1 MAAAIGS
8 VQATLVRVAP
18 CAVISRSLS
27 SGHDRDVVE
36 GAGVKLIN
44 TDGMAFIGTGSEWF
58 WTALSGMILA
68 VTFIAI
74 YRQLRQ
80 QAHASA
86 IEMLDEFDRVG
97 ESERF
102 GQSAVETLIALR
114 DGADPAVL
122 PDGAEDVV
130 ADAWGRWATLAR
142 AGHRDTKLLWQWNP
156 RGAQVWWGLL
166 ASSTRKWRAES
177 GNPTYLQ
184 DFEWLA
190 GVMAAM
196 DRRAGRPA
204 VTPAYVT
211 SRIDG
216 MLAHHQRAI
225 RVAQA
230 LRTVILPSPE
240 AVTVAQPAVVAPPA

>member
-1 MAAAIGS
+1 
-8 VQATLVRVAP
+8 
-18 CAVISRSLS
+18 
-27 SGHDRDVVE
+27 
-36 GAGVKLIN
+36 VKLIN
-44 TDGMAFIGTGSEWF
+44 TDGLVFIGTGSEWF
-58 WTALSGMILA
+58 WTALSGIILV
-68 VTFIAI
+68 VTFLAI
-74 YRQLRQ
+74 YRQLRL

-86 IEMLDEFDRVG
+86 IEQLEEMDRVG

-130 ADAWGRWATLAR
+130 AGAWEKFATLAR
-142 AGHRDTKLLWQWNP
+142 AGHRDTKLLWQSNP

-166 ASSTRKWRAES
+166 APSTRKWRAES
-177 GNPTYLQ
+177 GSPTYLQ

-190 GVMAAM
+190 GVMAEL

-204 VTPAYVT
+204 VTPAFVT

-216 MLAHHQRAI
+216 MLAHHQKAI

-230 LRTVILPSPE
+230 LRTVILVSPD
-240 AVTVAQPAVVAPPA
+240 AVSVAQSPAPAAPSVSAPQAAKG